1 MLGVAIARRTKLAM
15 DRARLAR
22 AIRRR
27 ERNRDMTEELRL
39 SSPWVT
45 FHHALVALFAEDP
58 DVRIECG
65 EGDDDV
71 SIRVYV
77 EGVAKADALSKLLPT
92 ERTFGNVTVPVTV
105 IPANDEPTTEEL
117 FRTAFEGN
125 PALSYCATVDGV
137 MTNPITYV
145 VFRNCVVQYW
155 NDNLGDINGNVSTLY
170 QDIAKDVL
178 SEAPSGA
185 LFCTDLPD
193 AE

>member
-1 MLGVAIARRTKLAM
+1 MFRGGVAWRAM
-15 DRARLAR
+15 VAIDRARQER

-27 ERNRDMTEELRL
+27 ERIRAMTEELRL

-45 FHHALVALFAEDP
+45 YYHALAAMFAEDP
-58 DVRIECG
+58 DVRVECG

-105 IPANDEPTTEEL
+105 IPANDEPTAEEL

-125 PALSYCATVDGV
+125 PALSYCATVEGV
-137 MTNPITYV
+137 MTNPVTYV

-155 NDNLGDINGNVSTLY
+155 NDNLGDVNGNVSTLY
-170 QDIAKDVL
+170 QDIARDVL
-178 SEAPSGA
+178 SGAPSGS

-193 AE
+193 SE